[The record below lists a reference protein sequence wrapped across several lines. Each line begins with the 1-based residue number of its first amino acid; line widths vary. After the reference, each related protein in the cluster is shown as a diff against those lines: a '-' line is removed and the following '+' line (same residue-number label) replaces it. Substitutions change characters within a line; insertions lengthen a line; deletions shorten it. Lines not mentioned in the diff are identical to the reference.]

1 MPEADDLYITVE
13 EVAQRLRL
21 SARQAARYSDKIPT
35 RKSGKRVMF
44 LASAVDALAE
54 EMHVDYRPP
63 PIPRAELAPASV
75 LMDRNRE
82 QEDRILSLGIEVGR
96 LQGILQERETAQRV
110 LTDDKMTLQRKLDEA
125 LAEIA
130 RLKEAQ
136 QVAPQQHRSWLH
148 RLLDR

>member
-1 MPEADDLYITVE
+1 MPDDDLFITVE

-75 LMDRNRE
+75 MMDRMRE
-82 QEDRILSLGIEVGR
+82 QEDRIAHLSREVGR
-96 LQGILQERETAQRV
+96 LEGVLQERDKASHV
-110 LTDDKMTLQRKLDEA
+110 LTDDNMALRQQLNEA

-130 RLKEAQ
+130 RLKA
-136 QVAPQQHRSWLH
+136 APQQHRSWLH